1 MTASHNELS
10 AFLWAGGG
18 PHSSALANVPE
29 NLDRACDTELAVTGS
44 N

>member
-1 MTASHNELS
+1 MSFQHFFGLGEV
-10 AFLWAGGG
+10 